1 MPSVYRSRV
10 EHVLNEFTAPLGDRD
25 VITDRAE
32 LVDALVALFIETVRE
47 FVADTYRDRAS

>member
-10 EHVLNEFTAPLGDRD
+10 EQVLNAFTAPLGNRD

-32 LVDALVALFIETVRE
+32 LVDALVALFTQTVRE
-47 FVADTYRDRAS
+47 FIADTYRDRGS